1 MADKLPDNLDDLLNS
16 IRNEGEE
23 IQAPTDEEWERK
35 FRDYQL
41 EKRKK
46 ELDDKLRKEFQ
57 ELIKRNKEKKKK
69 EEEEEI
75 PEGLDDLLASITG
88 GEKKTIK
95 AEKVVGE
102 DRYDKYYSELV
113 NEGRIDG
120 ENISPDERKAGA
132 RAYRKGKI
140 DFKAFVNNVL
150 KTRDEIKKQGEEQ
163 YSSNLDLPALSGSK
177 GSAIIKRDS
186 VNIEKFKS
194 EPVSEG
200 TQQNFDDILNGID
213 SILET
218 LREDNKLKKKES
230 KQARQKDEEKKRKK
244 QEDKLEKSPFKK
256 LGGVVDRMLKPVK
269 GIWERIWDFIWNVFL
284 GRTLLKIVDWLSDPE
299 NKGKLDAIAVFLKN
313 TWPGLLAAFI
323 AFGTGLGG
331 FITGLI
337 GLIGGF
343 IPKLM
348 GLIPKMLKGLKTV
361 ALGNPLATAA
371 VAVAAGTA
379 IAAIAANKD
388 GSAVVKDEKDPDKSH
403 ADEIR
408 EAGGMTGAPMSGDMF
423 SDLPEESPQ
432 EFKEGGQ
439 VPGRG
444 PNKDTV
450 RAMLAPGE
458 FVMSRGAVQKYGT
471 DTLESMNAAGGGN
484 NKPQTKGGTV
494 YAQGGGPIN
503 TKPEENQPEVPR
515 NDEEASVRKT
525 TSEELKKS
533 LSGEETSLKT
543 TPQTLTKEQLLGKS
557 GVMPTA
563 EQLSATATKRHA
575 ELMKS
580 TDPKKIADY
589 DAKHGDGA
597 YSKRLQ
603 EKLNKMY
610 SSEMTKHM
618 TKGMVKP
625 TGKVVGRENLSPE
638 AKAAIARLEAKE
650 GLPPDMQYTKNGKKI
665 SADNFNRV
673 KGMVDAAK
681 EGGVKGV
688 LNHVISGAKGMFGG
702 VFDKVQDAV
711 NDPKSFVESMGG
723 TVKDGNIGKP
733 TAQEQKDFDTLA
745 ASKEKLK
752 QSQQNLLGI
761 QSPKKPQDDPLF
773 AEYQEAFDNP
783 KHPLH
788 DKVAGDLFADDKP
801 GMRFAD
807 FKKLKA
813 EQSQAK
819 LSPNQSPPPAPPEPP
834 SQSQPSVSH
843 ISASQKRRDAR
854 RGTSSKKY
862 SGEANSIGPKHTV
875 PRESSKAKTL
885 GALV

>member
-1 MADKLPDNLDDLLNS
+1 MDLDSLLKS
-16 IRNEGEE
+16 IREE
-23 IQAPTDEEWERK
+23 NKGGAIVPAK
-35 FRDYQL
+35 F
-41 EKRKK
+41 
-46 ELDDKLRKEFQ
+46 F
-57 ELIKRNKEKKKK
+57 
-69 EEEEEI
+69 
-75 PEGLDDLLASITG
+75 
-88 GEKKTIK
+88 
-95 AEKVVGE
+95 GE
-102 DRYDKYYSELV
+102 DRYDKYYTELV

-140 DFKAFVNNVL
+140 DFETFVNNVL

-163 YSSNLDLPALSGSK
+163 YSSNLDLPALPGSK

-244 QEDKLEKSPFKK
+244 QENKLEKSPFKK

-343 IPKLM
+343 IPRLM

-371 VAVAAGTA
+371 VAVTAGTA

-458 FVMSRGAVQKYGT
+458 FVMSQGAVQKYGT

-494 YAQGGGPIN
+494 YAKGGGSIN
-503 TKPEENQPEVPR
+503 TKPEETQSEVPR

-533 LSGEETSLKT
+533 LSGEETSDATLKT
-543 TPQTLTKEQLLGKS
+543 TPLTKEQLLGKS
-557 GVMPTA
+557 SVMPTA

-638 AKAAIARLEAKE
+638 AKAAISRLEAKE

-681 EGGVKGV
+681 EGGAKGV

-801 GMRFAD
+801 SMRFAD

-843 ISASQKRRDAR
+843 ISATQKRRDAR

>member
-1 MADKLPDNLDDLLNS
+1 MDLDSLLKS
-16 IRNEGEE
+16 IREE
-23 IQAPTDEEWERK
+23 NKGGAIVPAK
-35 FRDYQL
+35 F
-41 EKRKK
+41 
-46 ELDDKLRKEFQ
+46 F
-57 ELIKRNKEKKKK
+57 
-69 EEEEEI
+69 
-75 PEGLDDLLASITG
+75 
-88 GEKKTIK
+88 
-95 AEKVVGE
+95 GE
-102 DRYDKYYSELV
+102 DRYDKYYTELV

-379 IAAIAANKD
+379 IAAIAANQD
-388 GSAVVKDEKDPDKSH
+388 GTAVVKDEKDPDKSQ

>member
-1 MADKLPDNLDDLLNS
+1 MDLDSLLKS
-16 IRNEGEE
+16 IREE
-23 IQAPTDEEWERK
+23 NKGGAIVPAK
-35 FRDYQL
+35 F
-41 EKRKK
+41 
-46 ELDDKLRKEFQ
+46 F
-57 ELIKRNKEKKKK
+57 
-69 EEEEEI
+69 
-75 PEGLDDLLASITG
+75 
-88 GEKKTIK
+88 
-95 AEKVVGE
+95 GE
-102 DRYDKYYSELV
+102 DRYDKYYTELV

-140 DFKAFVNNVL
+140 DFETFVNNVL

-163 YSSNLDLPALSGSK
+163 YSSNLDLPALPGSK

-244 QEDKLEKSPFKK
+244 QENKLEKSPFKK

-343 IPKLM
+343 IPRLM

-371 VAVAAGTA
+371 VAVTAGTA

-458 FVMSRGAVQKYGT
+458 FVMSQGAVQKYGT

-494 YAQGGGPIN
+494 YAKGGGSIN
-503 TKPEENQPEVPR
+503 TKPEETQSEVPR

-533 LSGEETSLKT
+533 LSGEETSDATLKT
-543 TPQTLTKEQLLGKS
+543 TPLTKEQLLGKS
-557 GVMPTA
+557 SVMPTA

-638 AKAAIARLEAKE
+638 AKAAISRLEAKE

-681 EGGVKGV
+681 EGGAKGV

-801 GMRFAD
+801 SMRFAD

-854 RGTSSKKY
+854 RSTSSKKY

>member
-1 MADKLPDNLDDLLNS
+1 MDLDSLLKS
-16 IRNEGEE
+16 IREDNEGGA
-23 IQAPTDEEWERK
+23 IVPAK
-35 FRDYQL
+35 F
-41 EKRKK
+41 
-46 ELDDKLRKEFQ
+46 F
-57 ELIKRNKEKKKK
+57 
-69 EEEEEI
+69 
-75 PEGLDDLLASITG
+75 
-88 GEKKTIK
+88 
-95 AEKVVGE
+95 GE
-102 DRYDKYYSELV
+102 DRYDKYYTELV

-120 ENISPDERKAGA
+120 ENLSPDERKEGA
-132 RAYRKGKI
+132 KAYRKGKI
-140 DFKAFVNNVL
+140 DFETFVNKVL
-150 KTRDEIKKQGEEQ
+150 KTRDEIGRQEQ
-163 YSSNLDLPALSGSK
+163 DISNLDLPSLPGSK
-177 GSAIIKRDS
+177 GSAIVKRDS

-230 KQARQKDEEKKRKK
+230 NRGRRKDEERKRKK
-244 QEDKLEKSPFKK
+244 QEDKLEKNPFKK

-299 NKGKLDAIAVFLKN
+299 NKGKLDAIAAFLKN

-337 GLIGGF
+337 RLIGGF

-379 IAAIAANKD
+379 IAAIAANQD
-388 GSAVVKDEKDPDKSH
+388 GTAVVKDEKDPDKSQ

-515 NDEEASVRKT
+515 NDEGASVRKT

-533 LSGEETSLKT
+533 LSGEETSNATLKT
-543 TPQTLTKEQLLGKS
+543 TPLTKEQLLGKS
-557 GVMPTA
+557 SVMPTA

-618 TKGMVKP
+618 SKGMVKP

-650 GLPPDMQYTKNGKKI
+650 GLSPDMQYTKNGKKI

-681 EGGVKGV
+681 EGGAKGV

-702 VFDKVQDAV
+702 LFDKVQDAV

-854 RGTSSKKY
+854 RSTSSKKY